1 MMPKSFDRLRS
12 YIYPRAMSFQERDNM
27 RASNAILGML
37 GVMLGI
43 LLLAQVVM
51 LIAGR

>member
-1 MMPKSFDRLRS
+1 MSKSFDRVRG
-12 YIYPRAMSFQERDNM
+12 YIYPRSMNFGARDNM

-43 LLLAQVVM
+43 VVIAHVVM
-51 LIAGR
+51 LIAG